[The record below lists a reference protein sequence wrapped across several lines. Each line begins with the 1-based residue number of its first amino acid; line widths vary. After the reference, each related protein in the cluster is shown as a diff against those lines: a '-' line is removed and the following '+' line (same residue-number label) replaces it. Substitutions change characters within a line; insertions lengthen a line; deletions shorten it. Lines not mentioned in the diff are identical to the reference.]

1 VTAGRSTVRDLI
13 AAPHPDVAPLPPAA
27 RCAPGVRVLRGVPFA
42 ERAGS
47 RPLELDLW
55 LPENTEREALPL
67 VLFVHGGAWLRGR
80 RDDMGMRTR
89 DWDPGPFA
97 RIAAAGVAV
106 ACADYR
112 LSGEAHF
119 PAPLDDLRAA
129 LRWLGLRAAELDL
142 DVGRTVV
149 WGESAGGHLASLL
162 ALTPHAGPAPV
173 AAVVWYGPADLTTAR
188 GPYDPRSSTTP
199 EALLLG
205 GAPAASPERARE
217 ASPLAHAHPGAPP
230 FLLVHGEE
238 DTMVACSHSRD
249 LATRLEELGAPA
261 HLRTVPRA
269 DHGWYGLPAA
279 RVEEIFD
286 QSLRFT
292 RRCTRRAAGEG

>member
-1 VTAGRSTVRDLI
+1 MTAGRPLRELI

-27 RCAPGVRVLRGVPFA
+27 GRASGTRVLRGVPFA

-55 LPENTEREALPL
+55 LPENTGREALPL

-80 RDDMGMRTR
+80 RDDMGLGTR

-112 LSGEAHF
+112 LSGEAPF
-119 PAPLDDLRAA
+119 PAAVDDLRAA

-162 ALTPHAGPAPV
+162 ALTQHAGPAPV
-173 AAVVWYGPADLTTAR
+173 GAVVWYGPADLTTAR

-205 GAPAASPERARE
+205 GAPAASPERARD

-249 LATRLEELGAPA
+249 LAARLDELGAPV
-261 HLRTVPRA
+261 HLRTVPGA
-269 DHGWYGLPAA
+269 DHGWYGLTAA
-279 RVEEIFD
+279 RVEDIFD

-292 RRCTRRAAGEG
+292 GRVTQRGAGGR